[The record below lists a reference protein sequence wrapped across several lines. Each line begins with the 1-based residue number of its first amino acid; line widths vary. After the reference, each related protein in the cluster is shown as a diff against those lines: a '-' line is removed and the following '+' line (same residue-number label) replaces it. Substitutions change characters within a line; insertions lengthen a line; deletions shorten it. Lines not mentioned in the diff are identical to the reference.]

1 MNQRS
6 AKILRFPRPEV
17 AVPRPLREWWERLDV
32 IFGLA
37 FAAILLL
44 HSFLL
49 RLPYFWDEAGY
60 YIPAARDILLH
71 FQLIPTSTLTN
82 AHPPL
87 LMLWLALWWK
97 VFGYHV
103 VVARL
108 AMLLVAAFALTGVY
122 RLARQVANREV
133 AVASVIG
140 TSLFPVFFAQ
150 STLAHLDMAAAAFTI
165 WGIAAYL
172 RDDYPAVTC
181 WFALA
186 GLAKETAILAPIALF
201 GWEVL
206 GMLWRRRQWWVHRAS
221 MIRAVWLLLSVVPL
235 AAWFAY
241 HYHETGRVFGNPE
254 FVRYNVA
261 ATLHPV
267 RILAAL
273 AQRLWQLFGYL
284 NMFVL
289 TIVFGLA
296 MTRGAVDERPR
307 IAIPAQ
313 LIFGVVVAAY
323 ALALSI
329 VGGAVLARY
338 LLPVYPL
345 VVVVFVSTLW
355 RRLPGWQ
362 WFFGVACLAFV
373 LGLVVNPPYHFAPED
388 NLAYADFV
396 RLHQDAAKYLEKH
409 PPAVRVL
416 TAWPGSDELTKPYLG
431 YVSKALPIVTIE
443 NFSAEQIMVARESA
457 NSYDMAMIFSTKYEP
472 ASGFLIKLPFWEA
485 LQKRYFDYHA
495 DVPPEFAAQMLQ
507 GRIVWQEKRGGQ
519 WAAVL
524 LMDRAVNAHASQSG
538 ELASN

>member
-17 AVPRPLREWWERLDV
+17 VVSRPPQEWWERLDV
-32 IFGLA
+32 IFGLS
-37 FAAILLL
+37 FAGMVLL

-82 AHPPL
+82 AHPPVV
-87 LMLWLALWWK
+87 MLWLALWWK
-97 VFGYHV
+97 LFGYHV
-103 VVARL
+103 VVARV
-108 AMLLVAAFALTGVY
+108 AMLLVAAFTLTGVY
-122 RLARQVANREV
+122 RLARQVASREV

-140 TSLFPVFFAQ
+140 AALFPVFFAQ
-150 STLAHLDMAAAAFTI
+150 STLAHLDMAAAGFTI

-172 RDDYPAVTC
+172 RDDYPAVTV

-186 GLAKETAILAPIALF
+186 GLAKETAILAPLALF
-201 GWEVL
+201 AWELL
-206 GMLWRRRQWWVHRAS
+206 GIIWRRPKWQVHRAS
-221 MIRAVWLLLSVVPL
+221 VVRAVWLLLSLAPL
-235 AAWFAY
+235 AVWFAY

-273 AQRLWQLFGYL
+273 AERLWQLFGYL

-289 TIVFGLA
+289 TIVMALA
-296 MTRGAVDERPR
+296 MTRAAVDERPR
-307 IAIPAQ
+307 IAIPVQ

-323 ALALSI
+323 AMALSV

-345 VVVVFVSTLW
+345 VIIVFVSTLW

-362 WFFGVACLAFV
+362 WFFGVVCLAFV
-373 LGLVVNPPYHFAPED
+373 LGSAVNPPYHFAPED

-396 RLHQDAAKYLEKH
+396 RLHEDAAKYLESH

-416 TAWPGSDELTKPYLG
+416 TAWPASDELTKPYLG
-431 YVSKALPIVTIE
+431 YVSKPIQMVAIE
-443 NFSAEQIMVARESA
+443 NFSAEQILVARESA

-495 DVPPEFAAQMLQ
+495 DVPPELAAQMLQ
-507 GRIVWQEKRGGQ
+507 GRIVWQEKRQSQ

-524 LMDRAVNAHASQSG
+524 LMDRAVNARASRPHP
-538 ELASN
+538 LASK